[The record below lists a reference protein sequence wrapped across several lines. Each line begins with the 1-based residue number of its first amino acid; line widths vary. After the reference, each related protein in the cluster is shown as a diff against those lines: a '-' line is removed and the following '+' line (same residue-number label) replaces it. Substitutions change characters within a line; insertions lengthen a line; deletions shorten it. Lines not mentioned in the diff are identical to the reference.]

1 VGGVITDSIA
11 DMLTRLRNA
20 NTAKHDHVLVPASR
34 LKLEIARI
42 LKSEGYLSDVQVIER
57 RPHNQIRLQLRY
69 GAKRA
74 QILTG
79 VRRVSRPGLRIYAK
93 RDAVPRVR
101 GGLGVAILS
110 TSQGLMTDKEARR
123 VGVGGEVICYVW

>member
-1 VGGVITDSIA
+1 
-11 DMLTRLRNA
+11 MLTRLRNA
-20 NTAKHDHVLVPASR
+20 NAARHDHVLVPASR

-42 LKSEGYLSDVQVIER
+42 LKTEGYLSDVQVVER
-57 RPHNQIRLQLRY
+57 RPQNHLRLQLRY
-69 GAKRA
+69 GPKRQ

-93 RDAVPRVR
+93 RSAVPRVR

-110 TSQGLMTDKEARR
+110 TSRGLMTDREARN

>member
-1 VGGVITDSIA
+1 MGGVITDSIA

-20 NTAKHDHVLVPASR
+20 NSARHDHVLVPTSR

-42 LKSEGYLSDVQVIER
+42 LKTEGYLSDIQVIER
-57 RPHNQIRLQLRY
+57 KPQNQLRLQLRY
-69 GAKRA
+69 GPKRQ
-74 QILTG
+74 QILSG
-79 VRRVSRPGLRIYAK
+79 IRRVSRPGLRIYAK

-110 TSQGLMTDKEARR
+110 TSRGLMTDRQARQ

>member
-1 VGGVITDSIA
+1 MGGVVTDSIA

-20 NTAKHDHVLVPASR
+20 NTARHDHVLVPASR

-42 LKSEGYLSDVQVIER
+42 LKTEGYLSDVQVVER
-57 RPHNQIRLQLRY
+57 RPQNQLRLQLRY
-69 GAKRA
+69 GPKRQ

-93 RDAVPRVR
+93 RGAVPRVR

-110 TSQGLMTDKEARR
+110 TSRGLMTDREARN